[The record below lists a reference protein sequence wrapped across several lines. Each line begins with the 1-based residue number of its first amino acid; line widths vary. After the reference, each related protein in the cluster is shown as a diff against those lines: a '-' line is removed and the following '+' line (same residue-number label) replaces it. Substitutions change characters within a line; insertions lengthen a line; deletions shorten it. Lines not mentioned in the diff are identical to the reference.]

1 MLSDL
6 AVDPEQGH
14 PSCSSNP
21 TSEMID
27 GLHRRILTGRRR
39 LGPARLAAPV
49 GILALVVK
57 QPVRKTEKNVA
68 DLV

>member
-6 AVDPEQGH
+6 AVDAEQEH

-27 GLHRRILTGRRR
+27 GLRRRILAGRRR
-39 LGPARLAAPV
+39 MGPARLAAPV
-49 GILALVVK
+49 GILAFVVK
-57 QPVRKTEKNVA
+57 QPVRKMKKMSRT
-68 DLV
+68 